1 MPYSLTDIH
10 NALLTVPEVER
21 HNGIMAFSLRGGGC
35 SPLPRNSLN
44 FSYENGDSRSNVQQN
59 LDILARH
66 LHIEASRI
74 LTCTQIHGD
83 SVAIVEKIPEQPVR
97 ADALIATVPGLFPG
111 IRTADCLPILMLD
124 PVTKISAAVHA
135 GWRGTVL
142 RITRKVLHILT
153 DRFSVDPKD
162 LIAAMGPAIGP
173 CCYEVDD
180 AVLKPLMQ
188 ALPTAERFVRTV
200 PARHEQNHGPG
211 QSRSR
216 RLDLQAANL
225 SELISHGVLM
235 KNIVSADL
243 CTACNPDLFFS
254 HRRDGNPS
262 GRHLSV
268 VGFREE

>member
-1 MPYSLTDIH
+1 MLSFFTSIP

-21 HNGIMAFSLRGGGC
+21 HGGIMAFSLRRGGC
-35 SPLPRNSLN
+35 SPLPRNSFN
-44 FSYENGDSRSNVQQN
+44 FSCGNGDSRANVQQN
-59 LDILARH
+59 LEILARH
-66 LHIEASRI
+66 LRIEASGI
-74 LTCTQIHGD
+74 LTCTQVHGD
-83 SVAIVEKIPEQPVR
+83 SVAIVEKIPDQPVR
-97 ADALIATVPGLFPG
+97 ADALIATTPNLFPG

-124 PVTKISAAVHA
+124 PVTKISVAVHA

-153 DRFSVDPKD
+153 DLFSVDPKD
-162 LIAAMGPAIGP
+162 LITAMGPAIGP

-188 ALPTAERFVRTV
+188 ALPSAERFVRTV
-200 PARHEQNHGPG
+200 PAWHERNQEHGP
-211 QSRSR
+211 SR

-225 SELISHGVLM
+225 SELVSHGVLT
-235 KNIVSADL
+235 KNIVCADL

-254 HRRDGNPS
+254 HRRDGSPS

-268 VGFREE
+268 VGFREK